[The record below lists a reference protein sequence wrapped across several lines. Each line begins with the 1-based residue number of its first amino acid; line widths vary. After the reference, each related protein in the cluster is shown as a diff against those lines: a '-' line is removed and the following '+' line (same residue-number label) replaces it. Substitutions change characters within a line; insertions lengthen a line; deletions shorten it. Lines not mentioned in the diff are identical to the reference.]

1 MPRHTRLSR
10 LTAIGALVLL
20 AGLLGPAAQAHD
32 ALEGTDP
39 ADGSTL
45 DVAPTQITLTFAET
59 PLAVGTELAVTGPD
73 GTAVQQGAVQ
83 VSGTQVIQ
91 PLATGLAAGA
101 YTVDW
106 RVTSADGHVVSGT
119 FGFTLSAAA
128 APTPTPVA
136 TQASTPTAE
145 PTKEPLV
152 IAPSP
157 TPTPSAAVATSSG
170 RSGPMVWI
178 VVVAAVLA
186 VAAAGYVALRRRR

>member
-1 MPRHTRLSR
+1 MLRHTRLSR

-20 AGLLGPAAQAHD
+20 TGLLGPAAQAHD

-59 PLAVGTELAVTGPD
+59 PLAVGTELAVTGP
-73 GTAVQQGAVQ
+73 GGAAVQQGPVQ

-128 APTPTPVA
+128 APTPTPTP

-157 TPTPSAAVATSSG
+157 TPTAAPATSSG
-170 RSGPMVWI
+170 RSGPLVWI